1 MIGSICTYTDGPC
14 NDCRYCKDEDE
25 AVTVTA
31 EDRDAERGD
40 ELRAQE
46 RDEALYLA
54 VLKDTE
60 RGIS

>member
-1 MIGSICTYTDGPC
+1 MTRCCMDDGPC

-25 AVTVTA
+25 PVAVSA

-40 ELRAQE
+40 IERAWE
-46 RDEALYLA
+46 RDNAMYLA

-60 RGIS
+60 RGMK